1 MSTDVFFELIKRAV
15 SNFAR
20 EEGIGTVFSNDVEI
34 MWYCNMYNHKRA
46 ICSIPS
52 LHETDNSLYQASY
65 SESTGI
71 VNVTRYKKDES
82 KQQYSYEF

>member
-15 SNFAR
+15 SNYAR

-34 MWYCNMYNHKRA
+34 MWYCNMYNHNRA

-65 SESTGI
+65 STGI

-82 KQQYSYEF
+82 KQYSYEF

>member
-1 MSTDVFFELIKRAV
+1 MSTGIFFELIKRAV
-15 SNFAR
+15 SNYAR

-34 MWYCNMYNHKRA
+34 MWYCNMYNHNRA

-65 SESTGI
+65 SNITGT

-82 KQQYSYEF
+82 KQYSYEF

>member
-1 MSTDVFFELIKRAV
+1 MDSNLFLDLIKRAV

-20 EEGIGTVFSNDVEI
+20 EEGIGTVFSDDIEI

-52 LHETDNSLYQASY
+52 LHETDISLYQASF
-65 SESTGI
+65 SNKTGM
-71 VNVTRYKKDES
+71 VSVTRYKKDES
-82 KQQYSYEF
+82 KEYCFRF